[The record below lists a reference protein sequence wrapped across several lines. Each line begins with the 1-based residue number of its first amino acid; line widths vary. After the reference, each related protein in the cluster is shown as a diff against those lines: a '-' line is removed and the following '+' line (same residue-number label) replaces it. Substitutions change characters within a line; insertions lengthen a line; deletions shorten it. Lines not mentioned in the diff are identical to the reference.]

1 MQPLWLWI
9 ALGAAALLAALTA
22 VVWLLLRRVR
32 DSLRGRVL
40 ARFAREEIVL
50 AEGANF
56 FGRRS
61 AGLAQLRGNGA
72 LVLTRDLLW
81 FAQAV
86 PAQDLEIPVASIRSV
101 TTPRSFLGKT
111 IFRPLV
117 AVRFDGPAGEDE
129 IGWAVRDV
137 EKWRQ
142 ALETVRASR

>member
-1 MQPLWLWI
+1 MSILCLWI
-9 ALGAAALLAALTA
+9 SLGVAGLLVA
-22 VVWLLLRRVR
+22 VASIVLLVLRRVR
-32 DSLRGRVL
+32 AGL
-40 ARFAREEIVL
+40 ARRVQARFTRESIVL

-72 LVLTRDLLW
+72 LVLTKDLLW

-86 PAQDLEIPVASIRSV
+86 PERDVEIPVASIRSV
-101 TTPRSFLGKT
+101 TTPRSFLAKT
-111 IFRPLV
+111 IFRPLL
-117 AVRFDGPAGEDE
+117 AVRFEGPAGEDE

>member
-1 MQPLWLWI
+1 MATPTLWI
-9 ALGAAALLAALTA
+9 GLGILGALAVLGALL
-22 VVWLLLRRVR
+22 LLILHRVRASLRR
-32 DSLRGRVL
+32 RVQ
-40 ARFAREEIVL
+40 ARFPRESILL
-50 AEGANF
+50 AGGANF

-86 PAQDLEIPVASIRSV
+86 PARDLEIPVASIRSV

-111 IFRPLV
+111 IFRPLL
-117 AVRFDGPAGEDE
+117 AVRFEAPEGEDE
-129 IGWAVRDV
+129 IGWAVPDV

-142 ALETVRASR
+142 ALETARASR